1 MLAMVTAPNGMET
14 SVREFGTRDDNSPST
29 RGGEGGEANGP
40 RDRVRK
46 GDRACH
52 LPKKSY
58 HYVGVDQESSTWVLP
73 SSQFETL
80 VTYDDEE
87 VKRSLSETDIDGA
100 DIRGPEHL
108 SYPYSSASCPLL
120 LTSLLE
126 SHPDV
131 SRVIS
136 DEPPLLFSVRHHCH
150 IPTSANRMRG

>member
-14 SVREFGTRDDNSPST
+14 SVREFGSRNDNSPST
-29 RGGEGGEANGP
+29 RGRGGAEGGGEGGGEANGP

-87 VKRSLSETDIDGA
+87 VKRSLSETDLDGA
-100 DIRGPEHL
+100 DITEDQNTCPTRTAAHL
-108 SYPYSSASCPLL
+108 VPC
-120 LTSLLE
+120 
-126 SHPDV
+126 
-131 SRVIS
+131 
-136 DEPPLLFSVRHHCH
+136 C
-150 IPTSANRMRG
+150 